1 MLDISK
7 QSYDNLWTM
16 YADSMEFA
24 WKSAEGQLD
33 RMTKLAVAQLDADA
47 QALVASKQAASGAG
61 QALGGLIGTIGGALV
76 QYGKGSIFGIG
87 LGGS

>member
-1 MLDISK
+1 MD
-7 QSYDNLWTM
+7 M

-33 RMTKLAVAQLDADA
+33 RMTKLAVAQLDADT
-47 QALVASKQAASGAG
+47 QAKIASKQAASGAG
-61 QALGGLIGTIGGALV
+61 QALGGLIGTIGGALI
-76 QYGKGSIFGIG
+76 QHGKGKLFGIG